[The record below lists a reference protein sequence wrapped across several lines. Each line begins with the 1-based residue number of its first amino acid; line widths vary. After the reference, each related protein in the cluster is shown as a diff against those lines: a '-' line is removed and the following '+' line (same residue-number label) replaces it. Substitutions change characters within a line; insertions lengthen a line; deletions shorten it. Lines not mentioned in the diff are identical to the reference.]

1 MARRK
6 RRKPP
11 REIPLIGEVDAWEG
25 EAIKELLEVPE
36 GGECVLYLDSAGGSV
51 YGALAVVALLRLRR
65 IKATVYVL
73 SECSSAALLI
83 FAYCHKRYVNP
94 TSTFLFHRMRWQSEK
109 RVVAEEAHHWARHFE
124 VLEGDLDDLQ
134 LRLFGAAAEKV
145 RQWTR
150 EGNYITGREIA
161 QAGLAELFEI

>member
-6 RRKPP
+6 RRKRPH
-11 REIPLIGEVDAWEG
+11 EISLIGDVDAWE
-25 EAIKELLEVPE
+25 ADAVKELLEAPE
-36 GGECVLYLDSAGGSV
+36 GSECVFYLDSAGGSV
-51 YGALAVVALLRLRR
+51 YGALAVVALMRLRR
-65 IKATVYVL
+65 LKATVYVL

-83 FAYCHKRYVNP
+83 FAACHKRFVNP

-124 VLEGDLDDLQ
+124 ALEKDLDALQ
-134 LRLFGAAAEKV
+134 LRLFGATAEKV
-145 RQWTR
+145 KQWTH